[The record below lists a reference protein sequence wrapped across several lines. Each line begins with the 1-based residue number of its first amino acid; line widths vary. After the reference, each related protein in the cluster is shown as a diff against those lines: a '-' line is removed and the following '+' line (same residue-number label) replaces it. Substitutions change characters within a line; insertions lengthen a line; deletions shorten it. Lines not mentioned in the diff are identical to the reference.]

1 MRPHILIIDDDVS
14 ILELIG
20 LVLEE
25 EGGYR
30 VTLSMSIFQDLTEVE
45 CLRPDM
51 IILDLRLNNGE
62 NGWAFLERLN
72 VHHAL
77 KDVPL
82 LLCSATFIDPTF
94 EGKEIAILQKPF
106 GIDELLRCAQRGLSK
121 NQMA

>member
-1 MRPHILIIDDDVS
+1 MRSHILVIDDDVS

-20 LVLEE
+20 LILEE

-30 VTLSMSIFQDLTEVE
+30 VTLSISVFQDLTEVE
-45 CLRPDM
+45 CLHPDM
-51 IILDLRLNNGE
+51 IILDLRLNKGQD
-62 NGWAFLERLN
+62 GWAFLKRLN
-72 VHHAL
+72 AHHTL

-82 LLCSATFIDPTF
+82 LLCSATSIDPTL

-106 GIDELLRCAQRGLSK
+106 GIDELLRCAQQGLSE